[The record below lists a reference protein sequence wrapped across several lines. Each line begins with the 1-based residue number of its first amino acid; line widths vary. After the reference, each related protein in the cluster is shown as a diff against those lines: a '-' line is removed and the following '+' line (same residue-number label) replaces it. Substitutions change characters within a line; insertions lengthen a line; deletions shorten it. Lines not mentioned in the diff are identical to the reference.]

1 MGNNPDKK
9 KQSRYIYEFKLKNN
23 GDFNLKKLDS
33 KVEVIIDDKNKIH
46 DSKKRSVY
54 KGKIDNKKDCVVKVY
69 KKGEQIFYYN
79 KDFFNELNN
88 IFIANNLSLIY
99 TEKYKNETEF
109 VPMNFVDFYV
119 GSKEE
124 KKVTELKG
132 ILSDETSLKS
142 EIGEDLNLIENY
154 IDSKKFRLFV
164 NEYCHVNHT
173 DSKNI
178 PLFMHWNWVETN
190 GTFLVCDLR
199 GEINPDNNG
208 FELSSPSLQSKDKS
222 YGNSDNGV
230 YSLITFIAEHKH
242 TEHCKDL
249 RWPDD
254 KHIEIAKNISANSTS
269 EKCDRCQEI
278 YEEIISSA
286 FFTKPETSNNLH
298 IIIPL
303 IIVIIFLFGFGFGL
317 FYFCRKRKREKN
329 TIVNSTQIIKQTN
342 SKLDLTDNKSNNDSV
357 AIQVKQQN
365 LDINSNENLDKNI
378 DEGQISNHSES
389 ANDHPLIG

>member
-1 MGNNPDKK
+1 M
-9 KQSRYIYEFKLKNN
+9 KNN

-33 KVEVIIDDKNKIH
+33 IVKVIINDDYKIH

-69 KKGEQIFYYN
+69 KNGEQIFYTN
-79 KDFFNELNN
+79 NDFFNELNN

-99 TEKYKNETEF
+99 TEKYKNKTEF

-119 GSKEE
+119 GSKKE

-142 EIGEDLNLIENY
+142 KIDEELNLIENY

-164 NEYCHVNHT
+164 NEYCQVNHT

-190 GTFLVCDLR
+190 GTYLICDLR
-199 GEINPDNNG
+199 GEITFEDEL
-208 FELSSPSLQSKDKS
+208 ELSSPSLQSKDKS

-242 TEHCKDL
+242 TEHCKNL
-249 RWPDD
+249 PWPDD
-254 KHIEIAKNISANSTS
+254 KHIEIAKNISANSTA

-278 YEEIISSA
+278 YEEIFSSA

-303 IIVIIFLFGFGFGL
+303 IIVFIFLFGFGFGL
-317 FYFCRKRKREKN
+317 YCYCRKRKREKN

-365 LDINSNENLDKNI
+365 LDINSNENLDK
-378 DEGQISNHSES
+378 
-389 ANDHPLIG
+389 ANDFPLIG

>member
-1 MGNNPDKK
+1 MSDWWYKEY
-9 KQSRYIYEFKLKNN
+9 RYLYEFKLKNN

-33 KVEVIIDDKNKIH
+33 TVKVIINDDHKIH

-54 KGKIDNKKDCVVKVY
+54 KGNIDNKKDCVVKIY
-69 KKGEQIFYYN
+69 KKDGEIFYSIN
-79 KDFFNELNN
+79 DFFNDLNN

-99 TEKYKNETEF
+99 TERHQKDSEF

-142 EIGEDLNLIENY
+142 EIGKDLNLIENY
-154 IDSKKFRLFV
+154 IDSKKFRIFV
-164 NEYCHVNHT
+164 NESCHVNHT

-242 TEHCKDL
+242 TEHCKNL
-249 RWPDD
+249 TWPDD
-254 KHIEIAKNISANSTS
+254 KHIEIAKNISANSTF
-269 EKCDRCQEI
+269 ENCDRCQEI
-278 YEEIISSA
+278 YEDIVSSA
-286 FFTKPETSNNLH
+286 FFKKPKPQASKKPNIIGASIIF
-298 IIIPL
+298 IIIG
-303 IIVIIFLFGFGFGL
+303 IIFLLGL
-317 FYFCRKRKREKN
+317 FYFYRKRKREKEKFDN
-329 TIVNSTQIIKQTN
+329 IENSIQMTRLTD
-342 SKLDLTDNKSNNDSV
+342 SKLDLSE
-357 AIQVKQQN
+357 
-365 LDINSNENLDKNI
+365 NENIHHNEWKDT
-378 DEGQISNHSES
+378 
-389 ANDHPLIG
+389 

>member
-1 MGNNPDKK
+1 MGNDQK
-9 KQSRYIYEFKLKNN
+9 RYIYEFKLKNN

-33 KVEVIIDDKNKIH
+33 KVVVTIDDKNKIH

-54 KGKIDNKKDCVVKVY
+54 KGKIDSKKDCVVKVY
-69 KKGEQIFYYN
+69 KKGKQIFYTN

-132 ILSDETSLKS
+132 ILSDETSLTS

-154 IDSKKFRLFV
+154 IDSKKFRIFV
-164 NEYCHVNHT
+164 NESCHVNHT

-208 FELSSPSLQSKDKS
+208 FELSSPSLQSKNKI

-230 YSLITFIAEHKH
+230 YSLITFVAEHKH

-278 YEEIISSA
+278 YEDIVSSA
-286 FFTKPETSNNLH
+286 FFKKPKPQASKEPNIIEAS
-298 IIIPL
+298 IIIT
-303 IIVIIFLFGFGFGL
+303 IIIIFGIIFLLGF
-317 FYFCRKRKREKN
+317 FYFCRKRKREKEKLDN
-329 TIVNSTQIIKQTN
+329 IENSNQMTRQTD
-342 SKLDLTDNKSNNDSV
+342 SKLDLS
-357 AIQVKQQN
+357 
-365 LDINSNENLDKNI
+365 ENKNI
-378 DEGQISNHSES
+378 PHNEWKDT
-389 ANDHPLIG
+389 